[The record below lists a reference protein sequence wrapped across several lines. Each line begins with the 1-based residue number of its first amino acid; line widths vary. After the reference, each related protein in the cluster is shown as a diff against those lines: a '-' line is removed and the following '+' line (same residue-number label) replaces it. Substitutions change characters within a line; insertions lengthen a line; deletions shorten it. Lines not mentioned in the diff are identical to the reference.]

1 MPVANQLALNT
12 NQSTN
17 HSKGGTA
24 TFLGY
29 TTFAGTLYRNNH
41 NRR

>member
-12 NQSTN
+12 KQSTN
-17 HSKGGTA
+17 HSKGGTT

-29 TTFAGTLYRNNH
+29 TFAGKLYINNH
-41 NRR
+41 SRR